1 MKITEKY
8 SKIRW
13 IENTGMVHH
22 TTRFYPITI
31 SKNQPNPK
39 HHVHIS
45 QKRIGT
51 EDFMMYKTFQEYFF
65 TGFQGFQAE
74 KISPD
79 RSFVLLE
86 KRYESNGQYLM
97 TR

>member
-1 MKITEKY
+1 M
-8 SKIRW
+8 
-13 IENTGMVHH
+13 
-22 TTRFYPITI
+22 
-31 SKNQPNPK
+31 
-39 HHVHIS
+39 HIS

-79 RSFVLLE
+79 RSFVFWRKGTNPTGIFDDQIDQEDIQTIVKKVKGKELKAVYIFE
-86 KRYESNGQYLM
+86 HA
-97 TR
+97 

>member
-1 MKITEKY
+1 M
-8 SKIRW
+8 
-13 IENTGMVHH
+13 
-22 TTRFYPITI
+22 
-31 SKNQPNPK
+31 
-39 HHVHIS
+39 HIS

-79 RSFVLLE
+79 RSFVFWRKGPNPTGIFDDQIDQE
-86 KRYESNGQYLM
+86 DIQTDSERKYKRIVIHSKKVKGKELKAVYIFEHG
-97 TR
+97 